1 MQVAMIGAGYVG
13 LVSGACFAEF
23 GASVTFVDVDESK
36 IARLR
41 EGRMPIYE
49 PGLDDLVRRN
59 VEQRRLR
66 FTTDFGESV
75 GDAELIFI
83 AVGTPSRRG
92 DGHADLSFVF
102 DAVRRIAPLLRGYSV
117 VVDKSTV
124 PVGTARQVSRIVSE
138 VNPEAE
144 FDVASNPEFLREGAA
159 IGDFMR
165 PDRVVI
171 GVESDRAEE
180 RLRALYRPLN
190 LVEVPI
196 VVTDLETAE
205 LIKYAA
211 NAFLATKISF
221 INEMAALCE
230 AVGADVHAVAR
241 GVGLDGR
248 IGRKFLHPG
257 PGFGGSCFP
266 KDTLALVRIAQEH
279 GTPSRIVESVI
290 EVNANQGRRMIA
302 KIRSALGG
310 SEAGKVIAVLGLTF
324 KPETDDVREAPLAR
338 DSPRARRER
347 RADPGDGS
355 EGHRRGALAPARV
368 DRIRRRRLRDTRRRR
383 RSGAAH
389 GVERLPRSRP
399 GRNETAD
406 AGNGIHRPAQR
417 LRTGTGTFPG
427 VRLHVRRARTQRKT
441 SPAGW
446 GITTFAVRTNPSTDA
461 RRRGTSGVAEMGAND
476 EVPW

>member
-23 GASVTFVDVDESK
+23 GASVTCIDVDESK

-75 GDAELIFI
+75 GDAELIFV

-117 VVDKSTV
+117 LVDKSTV
-124 PVGTARQVSRIVSE
+124 PVGTARQVSRIVTE

-159 IGDFMR
+159 ISDFMR

-290 EVNANQGRRMIA
+290 EVNAGQRRRMIA

-324 KPETDDVREAPLAR
+324 KPETDDVREAPSLAIL
-338 DSPRARRER
+338 PALVEN
-347 RADPGDGS
+347 
-355 EGHRRGALAPARV
+355 GALIRATDPKGIAEARSHLPESIEFVDDVYETLDGADAVVLLTEWNAYRGLDLAEMKRRMRGRVFIDLRNIYEPGPVRSLGFDYTCVGRGRNGKPHPRTRENDVHGSYEPAGGLPAAG
-368 DRIRRRRLRDTRRRR
+368 RIRSD
-383 RSGAAH
+383 
-389 GVERLPRSRP
+389 
-399 GRNETAD
+399 
-406 AGNGIHRPAQR
+406 GNG
-417 LRTGTGTFPG
+417 F
-427 VRLHVRRARTQRKT
+427 
-441 SPAGW
+441 
-446 GITTFAVRTNPSTDA
+446 
-461 RRRGTSGVAEMGAND
+461 E
-476 EVPW
+476 